1 MKLNNLKSIKQLQEI
16 QSITKTKVSKG
27 KYLSELE
34 MILYCTNITYYS
46 MRILRNEIKVNNRD
60 KILSDVTKEINR
72 IYSILLKD
80 DFYSIENA
88 MTQKQHKENF
98 KRFGITAEKL
108 QH

>member
-16 QSITKTKVSKG
+16 QSINKTKVSKG

-80 DFYSIENA
+80 DFYSIENV
-88 MTQKQHKENF
+88 MTKKEQKESF
-98 KRFGITAEKL
+98 KKFGITAKKL